1 MKYILILV
9 FLLSSSFVSAKVIA
23 QVGTYKITSTELQ
36 KEMENYED
44 ENQYSYS
51 RIRQLALSNLIDKYV
66 IKNYALEKR
75 IYVDDSELEAFFVQ
89 QVGDLPRFQTNGY
102 YDRNKFLEFRNTA
115 EGRKILTA
123 MKEEILVAKTR
134 TILEKSFDV
143 TEDKLLREYFMENT
157 QIDLGYA
164 IIDKQDV
171 DFEIETSIEDFEWY
185 YNNHKY
191 SYNRE
196 EKIKLNIFVVLNEEF
211 KETVKPIVSRRIT
224 AMILA
229 DSTINAE
236 NTAELRNELT
246 KEEINR
252 LTRQKA
258 LQMTE
263 LLQAGANIS
272 QQVVESSY
280 LSRNDKL
287 GKLPDIILNSAFELD
302 EDQFS
307 EPFHIGI
314 GYLVLSVVD
323 KKKFARKDDLTIANE
338 IWREY
343 IAKETR
349 EKNNVILKHYFED
362 NFENFIVPA
371 VVITKVEISSPSLFS
386 STSKEEYQQ
395 KIKYLLE
402 RNAEDEYLIAR
413 IVQDNKLSE
422 SKEIIYL
429 EKFENSNLVDD
440 MIAIRINRG
449 ENWGFIPTEKKIT
462 FYKSLSFFPE
472 FIPSYKKISDQLPK
486 FTAYSKE
493 DSTDFNN
500 YFESHKRDFRTPD
513 SLQIAGVVF
522 PVQNEFRR
530 LEQTISDSELKKI
543 YNERMNELYRER
555 SVKFNYIFLHDFE
568 LAKTIS
574 NQAASGIE
582 VSLLEMVFGCN
593 NSLPKDKILPYNTL
607 PEQLNSTLSMI
618 KSGSWSQPISYDDGW
633 IVLHKIR
640 SYNAGIISFSE
651 IKSGLRREA
660 LYSIADNQALKKAQ
674 VIFDSTIYFSHLSK
688 YVDEFDIFTT
698 EFQDAK
704 ENFEILGD
712 ISSYRTELMRMWNN
726 EKYSGIIKL
735 DDAYTVIFPLK
746 IIRSRQLDYEEALP
760 KITEIQNSKRLFE
773 YAKANVTEIKE
784 KIASGADP
792 DSLLYYLGGWNVIS
806 DLSLTSKIP
815 GVDFSEAIYDDIL
828 KHQEDYCSSV
838 IPINS
843 EKLFFY
849 KLLKLNRPS
858 KNDFYLDQKYYE
870 KKFLKKEFHKWKN
883 KYKVKIGINLK

>member
-422 SKEIIYL
+422 SK
-429 EKFENSNLVDD
+429 
-440 MIAIRINRG
+440 
-449 ENWGFIPTEKKIT
+449 
-462 FYKSLSFFPE
+462 
-472 FIPSYKKISDQLPK
+472 
-486 FTAYSKE
+486 
-493 DSTDFNN
+493 
-500 YFESHKRDFRTPD
+500 
-513 SLQIAGVVF
+513 
-522 PVQNEFRR
+522 
-530 LEQTISDSELKKI
+530 
-543 YNERMNELYRER
+543 
-555 SVKFNYIFLHDFE
+555 
-568 LAKTIS
+568 
-574 NQAASGIE
+574 
-582 VSLLEMVFGCN
+582 
-593 NSLPKDKILPYNTL
+593 
-607 PEQLNSTLSMI
+607 
-618 KSGSWSQPISYDDGW
+618 
-633 IVLHKIR
+633 
-640 SYNAGIISFSE
+640 
-651 IKSGLRREA
+651 
-660 LYSIADNQALKKAQ
+660 
-674 VIFDSTIYFSHLSK
+674 
-688 YVDEFDIFTT
+688 
-698 EFQDAK
+698 
-704 ENFEILGD
+704 
-712 ISSYRTELMRMWNN
+712 
-726 EKYSGIIKL
+726 
-735 DDAYTVIFPLK
+735 
-746 IIRSRQLDYEEALP
+746 
-760 KITEIQNSKRLFE
+760 
-773 YAKANVTEIKE
+773 
-784 KIASGADP
+784 
-792 DSLLYYLGGWNVIS
+792 
-806 DLSLTSKIP
+806 
-815 GVDFSEAIYDDIL
+815 
-828 KHQEDYCSSV
+828 
-838 IPINS
+838 
-843 EKLFFY
+843 
-849 KLLKLNRPS
+849 
-858 KNDFYLDQKYYE
+858 
-870 KKFLKKEFHKWKN
+870 
-883 KYKVKIGINLK
+883 